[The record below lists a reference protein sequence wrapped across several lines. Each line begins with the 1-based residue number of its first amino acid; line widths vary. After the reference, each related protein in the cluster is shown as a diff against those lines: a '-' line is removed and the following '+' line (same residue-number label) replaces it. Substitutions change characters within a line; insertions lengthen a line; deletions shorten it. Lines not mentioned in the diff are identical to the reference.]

1 MLKAASP
8 SAPPK
13 KAPALQL
20 PPESVDDVEP
30 EEIISLPPPR
40 TALNAPRVNIA
51 FTPRAFPTP
60 LRESRAKE
68 EEDWI
73 AKNYFKIKEARDAGR
88 SSGPVAFIEKDPS
101 WLRAK
106 ATDFARIGD
115 WDSACNA
122 FTAAAEALPN
132 DASLYLNRA
141 ACHLH
146 KFRAAACV
154 EDCSTALELLLLR
167 EGDVGGRC
175 PSEDVHVRLASWSQ
189 PSSDK
194 NSLLLVKGLSRRLA
208 GLALQGKFVMA
219 LADCRACCVLSSP
232 DTDAGEQFSACC
244 EKLVHLAEVEAMK
257 GAADAHAKAGD
268 TAAALSC
275 YDAALAREPCYT
287 VCLLNRSALFLADGR
302 SADCIADCDRILTLL
317 SEATET
323 RSIEDPVHPTPVPGS
338 ELEGAVRLRA
348 TSRREQALT
357 LEQQT

>member
-1 MLKAASP
+1 M
-8 SAPPK
+8 PPK
-13 KAPALQL
+13 PTPALQQPL
-20 PPESVDDVEP
+20 PENAESADDAEP
-30 EEIISLPPPR
+30 EEIIPLPPPR

-88 SSGPVAFIEKDPS
+88 SSGPVAFVEKDPA

-106 ATDFARIGD
+106 ATDFARVGD

-122 FTAAAEALPN
+122 FSAAAEALPQ

-167 EGDVGGRC
+167 GGDAAGRC
-175 PSEDVHVRLASWSQ
+175 PPDDVHARLAAWAQ

-194 NSLLLVKGLSRRLA
+194 NSVFLVKGLSRRLA
-208 GLALQGKFVMA
+208 GLSLQGKFAMA
-219 LADCRACCVLSSP
+219 LADCRACCALSGAE
-232 DTDAGEQFSACC
+232 TDAGQQFAACS
-244 EKLVHLAEVEAMK
+244 EKLEHLAAVEALK

-275 YDAALAREPCYT
+275 YGDALAREPSYT
-287 VCLLNRSALFLADGR
+287 VCLLNRAALFLADGR
-302 SADCIADCDRILTLL
+302 AAECVADCDRILALL
-317 SEATET
+317 SETAEA
-323 RSIEDPVHPTPVPGS
+323 RSIEDPVHPVPVPGS

-348 TSRREQALT
+348 TSRREQALANRA
-357 LEQQT
+357 Q